1 MKIRENRMYVVW
13 ICMAG
18 FLAGILYANVLAA
31 DEIAGSGFFR
41 SIFLDGFP
49 AWRF

>member
-31 DEIAGSGFFR
+31 DEIAGIG
-41 SIFLDGFP
+41 IFQEYLSLIHI
-49 AWRF
+49 